1 MKMNGSME
9 EERAMNEILN
19 MSIEEMGTADFDCS
33 CGKHHHMNIQKLIMG
48 KGVLPKV
55 KDIAEP
61 FRIGKILLV
70 SDENTFQAAGE
81 KVLRIL
87 EQDHFQVKNL
97 ILTSQGEILIPNEEI
112 IGRVMLNLDQDV
124 ALIIGVGSGSINDTV
139 KYISSRTDIPYVIV
153 CTAPSMD
160 GYVADGA
167 PLILDGRK
175 ISFEA
180 TLPYGVLGD
189 TEIMKHAPQRLI
201 QAGFGDVL
209 GKMTALTDWK
219 LANELNGDYYCQTCV
234 TLVERALKKVIDHVD
249 GLKKREDEAI
259 LYLIEAL
266 NLTGVAMGLIGIS
279 RPASGAE
286 HMLSHFWEMDFI
298 ARGKF
303 PELHG
308 IKVGIATPIIAEIFQ
323 QMKDELPEDIQ
334 QDLPDSQWCKDL
346 LERVGAPASPKE
358 IGIEKSLF
366 YNSILNAYTVR
377 NRYSILQLAVEK
389 EKIKSIAQN
398 LVCQFYE

>member
-1 MKMNGSME
+1 MKMNGSTE
-9 EERAMNEILN
+9 EGRAMNEILN
-19 MSIEEMGTADFDCS
+19 MSMEEMGTADFDCS

-48 KGVLPKV
+48 KGVLPKI

-61 FRIGKILLV
+61 FKIGKILLV
-70 SDENTFQAAGE
+70 SDENTFKAAGE
-81 KVLRIL
+81 KVLGIL
-87 EQDHFQVKNL
+87 GQDHFQVKNL
-97 ILTSQGEILIPNEEI
+97 ILTAQGEILIPNEEI
-112 IGRVMLNLDQDV
+112 IGRFMLNLDQDV

-167 PLILDGRK
+167 PLILNGRK
-175 ISFEA
+175 ISFKA

-234 TLVERALKKVIDHVD
+234 ILVERALKKVINHVD

-298 ARGKF
+298 AREKF

-323 QMKDELPEDIQ
+323 QMKDELPEDMQ
-334 QDLPDSQWCKDL
+334 QDLPDPQWCKSL
-346 LERVGAPASPKE
+346 LERVGAPTSPKE

-377 NRYSILQLAVEK
+377 DRYSILQLAVEK
-389 EKIKSIAQN
+389 EKIKNIAQN
-398 LVCQFYE
+398 LVHQFYE